1 MFRIYPI
8 FLEFTDQIENRGKDG
23 IWEFSVSAACGWI
36 RRINPVSLEFIE
48 KKMENRELKIGYG
61 NLKSIPFG
69 GWILRFY
76 PVFQEFVEKIENRG
90 KDGSMNS
97 QNLPRFF
104 KIHRSNGKSG

>member
-1 MFRIYPI
+1 
-8 FLEFTDQIENRGKDG
+8 
-23 IWEFSVSAACGWI
+23 
-36 RRINPVSLEFIE
+36 
-48 KKMENRELKIGYG
+48 MENRELKIGYG

-104 KIHRSNGKSG
+104 LKFTDRMENRGKGGI